1 MEYSTNTMD
10 ALINTWNFIRI
21 DGLNLIL
28 QFICTDNSPPG
39 TVDVEEGFKNVTKA
53 DHLVY
58 SNSSCDQ
65 WHFYVT
71 NAEPKDGGLEVIS
84 YFWKGNEN
92 PLHAAK
98 IFPNEPVKVDKMEI
112 GKRYLRED
120 ADAKNFKKVFYTPES
135 DFEAE
140 TKYLKAFSKDHKLFA
155 YRDNNSEHLV
165 TFIKTGELKYEESVW
180 RKLIK
185 GLTMTLIGEG
195 ILYEVLEDT
204 SSENA
209 ITKLVQEG
217 VSETPETALTVSES
231 YSYCSSV
238 KITLKKNAVRTISL
252 TLLVDGGLLLWDLSN
267 AHRKKQNGHLS
278 PKDFNKYLIKQL
290 FEAGGRSV
298 GRLLGSLVGAVIY
311 NHYIQNHYMFG
322 LCSFCGSY
330 IGCYVSKGLYIVLC
344 YLTSN
349 H

>member
-98 IFPNEPVKVDKMEI
+98 IFPNEPVKVDKMEMVRDI
-112 GKRYLRED
+112 CVKTPMRKTLKRYFTHRNL
-120 ADAKNFKKVFYTPES
+120 
-135 DFEAE
+135 
-140 TKYLKAFSKDHKLFA
+140 
-155 YRDNNSEHLV
+155 
-165 TFIKTGELKYEESVW
+165 
-180 RKLIK
+180 
-185 GLTMTLIGEG
+185 
-195 ILYEVLEDT
+195 
-204 SSENA
+204 
-209 ITKLVQEG
+209 
-217 VSETPETALTVSES
+217 
-231 YSYCSSV
+231 
-238 KITLKKNAVRTISL
+238 TLKQRPNI
-252 TLLVDGGLLLWDLSN
+252 
-267 AHRKKQNGHLS
+267 
-278 PKDFNKYLIKQL
+278 
-290 FEAGGRSV
+290 
-298 GRLLGSLVGAVIY
+298 
-311 NHYIQNHYMFG
+311 
-322 LCSFCGSY
+322 
-330 IGCYVSKGLYIVLC
+330 
-344 YLTSN
+344 
-349 H
+349 